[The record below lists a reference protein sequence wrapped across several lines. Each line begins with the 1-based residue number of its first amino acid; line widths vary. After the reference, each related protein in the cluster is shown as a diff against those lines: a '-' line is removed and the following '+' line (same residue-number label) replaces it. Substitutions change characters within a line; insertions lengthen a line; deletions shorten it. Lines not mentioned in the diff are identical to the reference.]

1 MRKSEINVLMIDK
14 YVKIY
19 FNVFFFFILMNVFK

>member
-19 FNVFFFFILMNVFK
+19 FNVFFFILMNVFK